1 MVKQLCKAAVALPA
15 TFLLTSCRQGVLDP
29 HGPVGAAER
38 LMLYD
43 ATAIMLAVVV
53 PVIVLTLVFA
63 WWFRSGNRHAT
74 YRPDWEYSPRI
85 EVIVWAIPTLVILFL
100 GGIAW
105 VGSHDLDPP
114 RALKSNT
121 GSLQVQVISL
131 DWQWLFIY
139 PDQHIAS
146 LNHLVLPANV
156 PVSFSLTSTSVMN
169 SFFIPQL
176 GSQIYTMAG
185 MTTHVNLQA
194 DAQGKYEGLSAQFS
208 GEGFADMRFDVDV
221 LPADGF
227 EAWVGTAR
235 TASSVLDAPAFEQLA
250 RPSRAK
256 GTATYADVSAGL
268 FDVIAAGH
276 WRETSTA
283 LARH

>member
-105 VGSHDLDPP
+105 VGSQD
-114 RALKSNT
+114 RKS
-121 GSLQVQVISL
+121 VV
-131 DWQWLFIY
+131 
-139 PDQHIAS
+139 
-146 LNHLVLPANV
+146 
-156 PVSFSLTSTSVMN
+156 
-169 SFFIPQL
+169 
-176 GSQIYTMAG
+176 
-185 MTTHVNLQA
+185 
-194 DAQGKYEGLSAQFS
+194 
-208 GEGFADMRFDVDV
+208 
-221 LPADGF
+221 
-227 EAWVGTAR
+227 
-235 TASSVLDAPAFEQLA
+235 
-250 RPSRAK
+250 
-256 GTATYADVSAGL
+256 
-268 FDVIAAGH
+268 
-276 WRETSTA
+276 
-283 LARH
+283 